1 MNSVEFAIKF
11 TASALIQAKNSMASF
26 TRNPKVRQKDI
37 ELSTSVLE
45 VLQENLKRWR
55 NELVQPSQNKLGDAN
70 VASHQ
75 K

>member
-1 MNSVEFAIKF
+1 
-11 TASALIQAKNSMASF
+11 MASF